1 MEKTDQPS
9 RRNYVIHGSEKDY
22 DALQAEETIREFCA
36 FIRSVIARYNENAR
50 QQELAEARRMDLQHA
65 IELTEELTDEE
76 EHQLYCKLTEALR
89 IRRIC
94 KHENMLL
101 KPLYDQ
107 VVDKNL
113 LNRLA
118 QIQGQIGMVRKTFEG
133 KTYACRTDV
142 LDDFRVETITSEAM
156 QEAPGHVSECAAQS
170 EQDVLPANSGKG
182 GG

>member
-1 MEKTDQPS
+1 MMDQPS
-9 RRNYVIHGSEKDY
+9 RRNVVIRSSEKDY
-22 DALQAEETIREFCA
+22 DALQAEQTIRDFCA
-36 FIRSVIARYNENAR
+36 FIRSVIARYDENAH

-76 EHQLYCKLTEALR
+76 EHQLYSKLTESLR
-89 IRRIC
+89 IRRVC

-118 QIQGQIGMVRKTFEG
+118 QIQGQIGMVRKTISD
-133 KTYACRTDV
+133 KSYACRTDV
-142 LDDFRVETITSEAM
+142 LDDFRIEEPTELTESIPERNI
-156 QEAPGHVSECAAQS
+156 EKE
-170 EQDVLPANSGKG
+170 
-182 GG
+182 